1 MENNACVLFEQKL
14 ISRTTLTVDTDNE
27 LNSFQLFLFIKA
39 WEHILITQLQWFQG
53 PIAIILTV
61 QY

>member
-39 WEHILITQLQWFQG
+39 
-53 PIAIILTV
+53 
-61 QY
+61 